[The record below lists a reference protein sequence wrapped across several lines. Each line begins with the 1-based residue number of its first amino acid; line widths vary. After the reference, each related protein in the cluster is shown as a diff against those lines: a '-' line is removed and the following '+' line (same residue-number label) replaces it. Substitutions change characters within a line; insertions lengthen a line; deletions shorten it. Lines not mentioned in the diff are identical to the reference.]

1 MKMLSIWDDLKNKN
15 IQIVSLVVVVVV
27 VVVVYFVYILC
38 RQHSTGS
45 FV

>member
-15 IQIVSLVVVVVV
+15 IQIVSLIE

-38 RQHSTGS
+38 RQYSIDS

>member
-27 VVVVYFVYILC
+27 VYFVYILC